1 MIEKMKFLSITGPKA
16 DIDRVVNTYLSKYEI
31 HLENAL
37 SELTTVQNL
46 TPFLEINPY
55 KEALNTANLFCE
67 ELNSFAADTVKAET
81 ALAAAQTM
89 DVETALDTIRR
100 IQTDYQDLDKKRSD
114 LENQLTTV
122 DESLR
127 VIRPFRNLDFD
138 ISSILKFRFIRF
150 RFGRIGK
157 EYYQKFE
164 RYIYD
169 NLDTIFIKCDEDDQY
184 IWGMYFVPEPES
196 QKVKA
201 VYSSMHFE
209 KIYMPDSYEGTA
221 REAFE
226 QLAQKRSL
234 ILSDFNTVSQ
244 KRNDFL
250 ISHCREILAAQAAI
264 ARLSGNFDIR
274 KLAACTKGKGEND
287 IFYILCGW
295 MTEKDA
301 HSFQTDIK
309 DDSKIFCIIDGEDD
323 EHIQPETHQQ
333 PPTKLKNPKLFKPF
347 EMYINMYGLPAYNEM
362 DPTWFVAITYSFIF
376 GAMFGDAGQGLLL
389 FIGGFLLYKFKHIA
403 LAGIISCAGVF
414 STIFGILFGSFFGF
428 ENLFPALWL
437 RPMNNMMTVPFI
449 GKLNTVFIVAIGFG
463 MGLIL
468 LCMVFNIINAW
479 KAHDTEHIWF
489 DTNSVAGLVFY
500 GSATVSIA
508 LILTGHT
515 LPGGILLFI
524 MFGIPLILI
533 FFKEPLTALVEKK
546 SEVMPK
552 EKGMFIVQ
560 GLFEMFEVLLSY
572 FSNTLSFVRIGAFAV
587 SHAAMMEVVLML
599 AGFESGHLNWIV
611 VILGNLFVSGME
623 GLIVG
628 IQVCFVWNTMKCS
641 AASTKVQDA
650 NLSHSALQ
658 NNKKINE

>member
-81 ALAAAQTM
+81 AQAAAPTM

-264 ARLSGNFDIR
+264 ARLSGYFDIR

-468 LCMVFNIINAW
+468 LCMIFNIINAW

-628 IQVCFVWNTMKCS
+628 IQVLRLEYYEMFSRFYKGTGRKFEPFRP
-641 AASTKVQDA
+641 TK
-650 NLSHSALQ
+650 
-658 NNKKINE
+658 

>member
-81 ALAAAQTM
+81 AQAAAQTM

-572 FSNTLSFVRIGAFAV
+572 FSNTLCFVRIGAFAV

-628 IQVCFVWNTMKCS
+628 IQVLRLEYYEMFSRFYKGTGRKFEPFRP
-641 AASTKVQDA
+641 TK
-650 NLSHSALQ
+650 
-658 NNKKINE
+658 

>member
-81 ALAAAQTM
+81 AQAAAQTM

-100 IQTDYQDLDKKRSD
+100 IQTDYQDLDKKRAD
-114 LENQLTTV
+114 LENQLNTL

-127 VIRPFRNLDFD
+127 VIRPFRNLNFD
-138 ISSILKFRFIRF
+138 ISSILKFRFIHF

-164 RYIYD
+164 KYIYD

-221 REAFE
+221 KEAFE

-250 ISHCREILAAQAAI
+250 ISHCQEILAARAAI

-468 LCMVFNIINAW
+468 LCMIFNIINAW

-546 SEVMPK
+546 SEIMPK

-599 AGFESGHLNWIV
+599 AGFESGHLNWVV

-628 IQVCFVWNTMKCS
+628 IQVLRLEYYEMFSRFYKGTGRKFEPFRP
-641 AASTKVQDA
+641 TK
-650 NLSHSALQ
+650 
-658 NNKKINE
+658 

>member
-81 ALAAAQTM
+81 AQAAAQTM

-250 ISHCREILAAQAAI
+250 ISHCREIFAAQAAI

-546 SEVMPK
+546 SEVMPR

-599 AGFESGHLNWIV
+599 AGFESGHLNWVV

-628 IQVCFVWNTMKCS
+628 IQVLRLEYYEMFSRFYKGTGRKFEPFRP
-641 AASTKVQDA
+641 TK
-650 NLSHSALQ
+650 
-658 NNKKINE
+658 

>member
-81 ALAAAQTM
+81 AQAAAPTM

-628 IQVCFVWNTMKCS
+628 IQVLRLEYYEMFSRFYKGTGRKFEPFRP
-641 AASTKVQDA
+641 TK
-650 NLSHSALQ
+650 
-658 NNKKINE
+658 

>member
-67 ELNSFAADTVKAET
+67 DLNSFAADTVKAET

-628 IQVCFVWNTMKCS
+628 IQVLRLEYYEMFSRFYKGTGRKFEPFRP
-641 AASTKVQDA
+641 TK
-650 NLSHSALQ
+650 
-658 NNKKINE
+658 

>member
-67 ELNSFAADTVKAET
+67 ELNSFATDTVKAET
-81 ALAAAQTM
+81 AQAAAQTM

-250 ISHCREILAAQAAI
+250 ISHCREILAAQVAI

-546 SEVMPK
+546 SEIMPK

-628 IQVCFVWNTMKCS
+628 IQVLRLEYYEMFSRFYKGTGRKFEPFRP
-641 AASTKVQDA
+641 TK
-650 NLSHSALQ
+650 
-658 NNKKINE
+658 

>member
-81 ALAAAQTM
+81 AQAAAQTM

-250 ISHCREILAAQAAI
+250 ISHCQEILAAQAAI

-468 LCMVFNIINAW
+468 LCMIFNILNAW

-515 LPGGILLFI
+515 LPGGIVLFI

-546 SEVMPK
+546 SEIMPK

-599 AGFESGHLNWIV
+599 AGFESGHLNWVV

-628 IQVCFVWNTMKCS
+628 IQVLRLEYYEMFSRFYKGTGRKFEPFRP
-641 AASTKVQDA
+641 TK
-650 NLSHSALQ
+650 
-658 NNKKINE
+658 

>member
-1 MIEKMKFLSITGPKA
+1 
-16 DIDRVVNTYLSKYEI
+16 
-31 HLENAL
+31 
-37 SELTTVQNL
+37 
-46 TPFLEINPY
+46 
-55 KEALNTANLFCE
+55 
-67 ELNSFAADTVKAET
+67 
-81 ALAAAQTM
+81 
-89 DVETALDTIRR
+89 
-100 IQTDYQDLDKKRSD
+100 
-114 LENQLTTV
+114 
-122 DESLR
+122 
-127 VIRPFRNLDFD
+127 
-138 ISSILKFRFIRF
+138 
-150 RFGRIGK
+150 
-157 EYYQKFE
+157 
-164 RYIYD
+164 
-169 NLDTIFIKCDEDDQY
+169 
-184 IWGMYFVPEPES
+184 
-196 QKVKA
+196 
-201 VYSSMHFE
+201 
-209 KIYMPDSYEGTA
+209 
-221 REAFE
+221 
-226 QLAQKRSL
+226 
-234 ILSDFNTVSQ
+234 
-244 KRNDFL
+244 
-250 ISHCREILAAQAAI
+250 
-264 ARLSGNFDIR
+264 
-274 KLAACTKGKGEND
+274 
-287 IFYILCGW
+287 

-479 KAHDTEHIWF
+479 RAHDTEHIWF

-628 IQVCFVWNTMKCS
+628 IQVLRLEYYEMFSRFYKGTGRKFEPFRP
-641 AASTKVQDA
+641 TK
-650 NLSHSALQ
+650 
-658 NNKKINE
+658 

>member
-67 ELNSFAADTVKAET
+67 ELNSFATDTVKAET
-81 ALAAAQTM
+81 AQAAAQTM

-114 LENQLTTV
+114 LENQLTTL

-468 LCMVFNIINAW
+468 LCMIFNIINAW

-628 IQVCFVWNTMKCS
+628 IQVLRLEYYEMFSRFYKGTGRKFEPFRP
-641 AASTKVQDA
+641 TK
-650 NLSHSALQ
+650 
-658 NNKKINE
+658 

>member
-67 ELNSFAADTVKAET
+67 ELNSFAADTVNAET
-81 ALAAAQTM
+81 TQAAAQTM

-100 IQTDYQDLDKKRSD
+100 IQTDYQDLDKKRAD
-114 LENQLTTV
+114 LESQLNTL

-127 VIRPFRNLDFD
+127 VIRPFRNLNFD
-138 ISSILKFRFIRF
+138 ISSILKFRFIHF

-164 RYIYD
+164 KYIYD

-226 QLAQKRSL
+226 QLTQKRSL

-250 ISHCREILAAQAAI
+250 ISHCQEILAARDAI

-468 LCMVFNIINAW
+468 LCMIFNIINAW

-515 LPGGILLFI
+515 LPGGIILFI

-546 SEVMPK
+546 SEIMPK

-599 AGFESGHLNWIV
+599 AGFESGHLNWVV

-628 IQVCFVWNTMKCS
+628 IQVLRLEYYEMFSRFYKGTGRKFEPFRP
-641 AASTKVQDA
+641 TK
-650 NLSHSALQ
+650 
-658 NNKKINE
+658 

>member
-1 MIEKMKFLSITGPKA
+1 M
-16 DIDRVVNTYLSKYEI
+16 VNTYLSKYEI

-81 ALAAAQTM
+81 AQAAAQTM

-628 IQVCFVWNTMKCS
+628 IQVTS
-641 AASTKVQDA
+641 SGI
-650 NLSHSALQ
+650 L
-658 NNKKINE
+658 

>member
-67 ELNSFAADTVKAET
+67 ELNSFATDTVKAET
-81 ALAAAQTM
+81 AQAAAQTM

-114 LENQLTTV
+114 LKNQLTTV

-309 DDSKIFCIIDGEDD
+309 NDSKIFCIIDGEDD

-628 IQVCFVWNTMKCS
+628 IQVLRLEYYEMFSRFYKGTGRKFEPFRP
-641 AASTKVQDA
+641 TK
-650 NLSHSALQ
+650 
-658 NNKKINE
+658 

>member
-67 ELNSFAADTVKAET
+67 ELNSFATDTVKAET
-81 ALAAAQTM
+81 AQAAAQTM

-114 LENQLTTV
+114 LKNQLTTV

-264 ARLSGNFDIR
+264 VRLSGNFDIR

-628 IQVCFVWNTMKCS
+628 IQVLRLEYYEMFSRFYKGTGRKFEPFRP
-641 AASTKVQDA
+641 TK
-650 NLSHSALQ
+650 
-658 NNKKINE
+658 

>member
-67 ELNSFAADTVKAET
+67 ELNSFATDTVKAEI
-81 ALAAAQTM
+81 AQAAAQTM

-114 LENQLTTV
+114 LKNQLTTV

-599 AGFESGHLNWIV
+599 AGFESGHLNWLV

-628 IQVCFVWNTMKCS
+628 IQVLRLEYYEMFSRFYKGTGRKFEPFRP
-641 AASTKVQDA
+641 TK
-650 NLSHSALQ
+650 
-658 NNKKINE
+658 

>member
-628 IQVCFVWNTMKCS
+628 IQVLRLEYYELFSRFYRGSGRAFEPYGK
-641 AASTKVQDA
+641 
-650 NLSHSALQ
+650 H
-658 NNKKINE
+658 

>member
-81 ALAAAQTM
+81 AQAAAQTM
-89 DVETALDTIRR
+89 DVETALNTIRR

-221 REAFE
+221 REAFD

-628 IQVCFVWNTMKCS
+628 IQVLRLEYYEMFSRFYKGTGRKFEPFRP
-641 AASTKVQDA
+641 TK
-650 NLSHSALQ
+650 
-658 NNKKINE
+658 

>member
-67 ELNSFAADTVKAET
+67 ELNSFATDTVKAEI
-81 ALAAAQTM
+81 AQAAAQTM

-114 LENQLTTV
+114 LKNQLTTV

-309 DDSKIFCIIDGEDD
+309 NDSKIFCIIDGEDD

-628 IQVCFVWNTMKCS
+628 IQVLRLEYYEMFSRFYKGTGRKFEPFRP
-641 AASTKVQDA
+641 TK
-650 NLSHSALQ
+650 
-658 NNKKINE
+658 

>member
-16 DIDRVVNTYLSKYEI
+16 DIDRVVNTYLSKDEI

-67 ELNSFAADTVKAET
+67 ELNSFATDTVKAET
-81 ALAAAQTM
+81 AQAAAQTM

-628 IQVCFVWNTMKCS
+628 IQVLRLEYYEMFSRFYKGTGRKFEPFRP
-641 AASTKVQDA
+641 TK
-650 NLSHSALQ
+650 
-658 NNKKINE
+658 

>member
-67 ELNSFAADTVKAET
+67 ELNSFAADTVNAET
-81 ALAAAQTM
+81 TQAAARTM

-100 IQTDYQDLDKKRSD
+100 IQTDYQDLDKKRAD
-114 LENQLTTV
+114 LESQLNTL

-127 VIRPFRNLDFD
+127 VIRPFRNLNFD
-138 ISSILKFRFIRF
+138 ISSILKFRFIHF

-164 RYIYD
+164 KYIYD

-226 QLAQKRSL
+226 QLTQKRSL

-250 ISHCREILAAQAAI
+250 ISHCQEILAARDAI

-414 STIFGILFGSFFGF
+414 STIFGVLFGSFFGF

-468 LCMVFNIINAW
+468 LCMIFNIINAW

-515 LPGGILLFI
+515 LPGGIILFI

-546 SEVMPK
+546 SEIMPK

-599 AGFESGHLNWIV
+599 AGFESGHLNWVV

-628 IQVCFVWNTMKCS
+628 IQVLRLEYYEMFSRFYKGTGRKFEPFRP
-641 AASTKVQDA
+641 TK
-650 NLSHSALQ
+650 
-658 NNKKINE
+658 

>member
-81 ALAAAQTM
+81 AQAAAQTM

-100 IQTDYQDLDKKRSD
+100 IQTDYQDLDQKRAD

-234 ILSDFNTVSQ
+234 ILSDFNTASQ

-250 ISHCREILAAQAAI
+250 ISHCQEILAARAAI

-274 KLAACTKGKGEND
+274 KLAACTRGKGESD

-347 EMYINMYGLPAYNEM
+347 EMYINMYGLPSYNEM

-468 LCMVFNIINAW
+468 LCMIFNILNAW

-515 LPGGILLFI
+515 LPGGIVLFI

-546 SEVMPK
+546 SEIMPK

-599 AGFESGHLNWIV
+599 AGFESGHLNWVV

-628 IQVCFVWNTMKCS
+628 IQVLRLEYYEMFSRFYKGTGRKFEPFRP
-641 AASTKVQDA
+641 TK
-650 NLSHSALQ
+650 
-658 NNKKINE
+658 

>member
-67 ELNSFAADTVKAET
+67 ELNSFATDTVKAET
-81 ALAAAQTM
+81 AQAAAQTM

-127 VIRPFRNLDFD
+127 MIRPFRNLDFD

-628 IQVCFVWNTMKCS
+628 IQVLRLEYYEMFSRFYKGTGRKFEPFRP
-641 AASTKVQDA
+641 TK
-650 NLSHSALQ
+650 
-658 NNKKINE
+658 

>member
-67 ELNSFAADTVKAET
+67 ELNSFATDTVKAEI
-81 ALAAAQTM
+81 AQAAAQTM

-114 LENQLTTV
+114 LKNQLTTV

-127 VIRPFRNLDFD
+127 VIRPFRTLDCD
-138 ISSILKFRFIRF
+138 ISAILKFRFIRF

-628 IQVCFVWNTMKCS
+628 IQVLRLEYYEMFSRFYKGTGRKFEPFRP
-641 AASTKVQDA
+641 TK
-650 NLSHSALQ
+650 
-658 NNKKINE
+658 

>member
-67 ELNSFAADTVKAET
+67 ELNSFATDTVKAET
-81 ALAAAQTM
+81 AQAAAQTM

-250 ISHCREILAAQAAI
+250 ISHCREILAAQASI

-479 KAHDTEHIWF
+479 RAHDTEHIWF

-533 FFKEPLTALVEKK
+533 FFKEPLTALVERK

-628 IQVCFVWNTMKCS
+628 IQVLRLEYYEMFSRFYKGTGRKFEPFRP
-641 AASTKVQDA
+641 TK
-650 NLSHSALQ
+650 
-658 NNKKINE
+658 

>member
-81 ALAAAQTM
+81 AQAAAQTM

-468 LCMVFNIINAW
+468 LCMIFNILNAW

-515 LPGGILLFI
+515 LPGGIVLFI

-546 SEVMPK
+546 SEIMPK

-628 IQVCFVWNTMKCS
+628 IQVLRLEYYEMFSRFYKGTGRKFEPFRP
-641 AASTKVQDA
+641 TK
-650 NLSHSALQ
+650 
-658 NNKKINE
+658 

>member
-81 ALAAAQTM
+81 AQAAAQTM

-250 ISHCREILAAQAAI
+250 ISHCQEILAAQAAI

-389 FIGGFLLYKFKHIA
+389 FIGGFLLYKFKHIT

-468 LCMVFNIINAW
+468 LCMIFNIINAW

-628 IQVCFVWNTMKCS
+628 IQVLRLEYYEMFSRFYKGTGRKFEPFRP
-641 AASTKVQDA
+641 TK
-650 NLSHSALQ
+650 
-658 NNKKINE
+658 

>member
-81 ALAAAQTM
+81 AQAAAQTM

-100 IQTDYQDLDKKRSD
+100 IQTDYQDLDQKRAD

-234 ILSDFNTVSQ
+234 ILSDFNTASQ

-250 ISHCREILAAQAAI
+250 ISHCQEILAARAAI

-274 KLAACTKGKGEND
+274 KLAACTRGKGESD

-389 FIGGFLLYKFKHIA
+389 FIGGFLLYKIKHIA

-468 LCMVFNIINAW
+468 LCMIFNILNAW

-515 LPGGILLFI
+515 LPGGIVLFI

-546 SEVMPK
+546 SEIMPK

-599 AGFESGHLNWIV
+599 AGFESGHLNWVV

-628 IQVCFVWNTMKCS
+628 IQVLRLEYYEMFSRFYKGTGRKFEPFRP
-641 AASTKVQDA
+641 TK
-650 NLSHSALQ
+650 
-658 NNKKINE
+658 

>member
-81 ALAAAQTM
+81 AQAAAQTM

-100 IQTDYQDLDKKRSD
+100 IQTDYQDLDKKRAD
-114 LENQLTTV
+114 LENQLTTA

-127 VIRPFRNLDFD
+127 VIRPFRNLNFD

-250 ISHCREILAAQAAI
+250 ISHCQEILAARAAI

-274 KLAACTKGKGEND
+274 KLAACTRGKGESD

-468 LCMVFNIINAW
+468 LCMIFNILNAW

-515 LPGGILLFI
+515 LPGGIVLFI

-628 IQVCFVWNTMKCS
+628 IQVLRLEYYEMFSRFYKGTGRKFEPFRP
-641 AASTKVQDA
+641 TK
-650 NLSHSALQ
+650 
-658 NNKKINE
+658 

>member
-67 ELNSFAADTVKAET
+67 ELNSFATDTVKAEI
-81 ALAAAQTM
+81 AQAAAQTM

-114 LENQLTTV
+114 LKNQLTTV

-287 IFYILCGW
+287 VFYILCGW

-628 IQVCFVWNTMKCS
+628 IQVLRLEYYEMFSRFYKGTGRKFEPFRP
-641 AASTKVQDA
+641 TK
-650 NLSHSALQ
+650 
-658 NNKKINE
+658 